1 MILQYSPLAVML
13 GIGTVFLAVLT
24 VFAGKRL
31 RVPGVL
37 PIFIFFVAATI
48 WSGTYA
54 VALASADLQTNI
66 LMNAIAY
73 PAIVTI
79 PVVFL
84 LFILWYTEHDM
95 RPSRLFVA
103 LIFVLPVLAVLLV
116 WTNNFHH
123 LYYAGFTS
131 LEGPRGSVIWFFE
144 RGPLLWMANAYCLV
158 IIISSLLL
166 LLIRYR
172 TVGAIFRTQ
181 IHLLLLAVVLPVF
194 TYILYHLDLGPI
206 PGFDMTP
213 PAFMVS
219 GIALVTATL
228 FFELFSLQPLT
239 YSLLVKTLQDGVVAT
254 NREGMVTLMNPA
266 AESLVGA
273 TQDTAA
279 GKRLSQVQPELGQ
292 LILSSG
298 PETEEIHEISLRSG
312 TANRVFDVRSVVIR
326 PDNGPEE
333 GHVLTLRDVTDRKNA
348 ENAVRI
354 ANRKLNLLSG
364 IVRHDIRNRLTSLYI
379 YLDLATQG
387 EKPEE
392 IRENLGKIQDSAEG
406 IRSLVDFTQKYQNMG
421 VAVPGWQNIGKLL
434 RKASGL
440 LDTSGIQVI
449 DETQGLEIYADPLV
463 EGVIYNLLDNALRY
477 AKGMTVFRVR
487 YEMSGGT
494 LLLLA
499 EDDGTGVPLG
509 EKGKIFERGFGHN
522 TGLGLY
528 LVREILGITEIPIRE
543 TGEPGKGARF
553 EISVPPGHYRFPGDG
568 TDKENSSA

>member
-1 MILQYSPLAVML
+1 MILQYSPLAILL
-13 GIGTVFLAVLT
+13 GIGTVFLVILT
-24 VFAGKRL
+24 IFAGKRL

-37 PIFIFFVAATI
+37 PIFVFFVAATI

-54 VALASADLQTNI
+54 VAMASADLQTNI

-95 RPSRLFVA
+95 KPSRLFVA
-103 LIFVLPVLAVLLV
+103 LVFVIPVLTVLLV

-123 LYYAGFTS
+123 LYYTGFTG

-158 IIISSLLL
+158 IILSSLLL

-194 TYILYHLDLGPI
+194 TYVLYHLDLGPI

-213 PAFMVS
+213 LAFMVS
-219 GIALVTATL
+219 GTALVTATL

-239 YSLLVKTLQDGVVAT
+239 YSLLVKTMQDAVVAT
-254 NREGMVTLMNPA
+254 NREGVVTLMNPA

-273 TQDTAA
+273 TQDAAA

-292 LILSSG
+292 YIPSSG
-298 PETEEIHEISLRSG
+298 PGTQDIREISLRSG
-312 TANRVFDVRSVVIR
+312 AANRVFDVRSVVIR
-326 PDNGPEE
+326 PDRGPEE
-333 GHVLTLRDVTDRKNA
+333 GHILTLRDVTDRKNA

-364 IVRHDIRNRLTSLYI
+364 IVRHDIRNRLTTLYI
-379 YLDLATQG
+379 YLDLAAQG
-387 EKPEE
+387 ETPEE
-392 IRENLGKIQDSAEG
+392 IQGTLVKIQDSAEG
-406 IRSLVDFTQKYQNMG
+406 IRSLVDFTQKYQNLG
-421 VAVPGWQNIGKLL
+421 VAVPGWQNIGSLL
-434 RKASGL
+434 NKAKGL

-449 DETQGLEIYADPLV
+449 DETNGLEIYADPLV

-477 AKGMTVFRVR
+477 AKGMTVFRMR
-487 YEMSGGT
+487 YEMTGGT

-499 EDDGTGVPLG
+499 EDDGPGVPPG
-509 EKGKIFERGFGHN
+509 EKGKIFERGFGQN

-553 EISVPPGHYRFPGDG
+553 EISVPPGHYRFPGEG
-568 TDKENSSA
+568 NDKGKE